1 MRLTRIKLAGFKSFV
16 DPTDLQLPSSLVG
29 IVGPNGCGKSN
40 TIDAVRWVMGESS
53 AKHLRGESMDDV
65 IFTGSSSRKPVGQA
79 SVELVFDNSDGSLG
93 GEYAAYAE
101 ISIRREVTRE
111 GVSKYLLNNTRCR
124 RRDIRDI
131 FLGTGLGPR
140 SYAIIEQGMISRL
153 IDAKPEELR
162 VYLEE
167 AAGISKYKERRRETE
182 NRIRH
187 TRDNLD
193 RLDDLREEVDKQ
205 LAHLKRQA
213 STAERFQTLKAEER
227 EKRGEL
233 LVLRRQRYI
242 DSRDNQAANIAKREK
257 ELEAVIA
264 ELRASEA
271 AIEQARVQQTEATDN
286 FNSTQA
292 NFYRI
297 GAEVSR
303 IEQSIEHTRESRR
316 QQSQELAEVDRSLNE
331 AKQHVEDDTKRIEEI
346 DEVLSK
352 DQPAI
357 DQLKDSQRISADML
371 VSAETELSQWRASQ
385 DAFNERHADAT
396 RRAQVE
402 RNNIEQFERSIA
414 NAKTRLEKQAS
425 EKDTLD
431 LGAVAKLIEVS
442 VGEEVAAAAEEQRL
456 QKSLEQSLEKQQV
469 LRESIRRETVGLN
482 EARAA
487 AQSMLGRLASLE
499 ALQQAALE
507 PDSSAADAWLH
518 MNELDQR
525 PKLAQTITT
534 EPGWEKAVELVL
546 GSHLEAIVVDGEDA
560 IERCLKDV
568 PAAQL
573 TLLHGQADARSSASS
588 SLRSKVS
595 GDVALNDLMVG
606 VFAADTLA
614 EALEKRPS
622 LGDGESIIT
631 KDGLWIGGKWLR
643 VARADT
649 QDSVLLRETEIT
661 ELRASLDTQESEIE
675 LLDERVVTLS
685 KQLSEHESRRETL
698 QHSFNDAVRGL
709 SDVKSVLLSTRQK
722 HDQQRARVSQLE
734 EEIKE
739 ASALSSQDSDSL
751 AQATKNRDE
760 ALQQLESMEAEK
772 KKLLSEQEELQQRLA
787 DARTRADE
795 DRDAGQEL
803 AIRVESMRSTRNA
816 TAQNLERMT
825 SRIEQ
830 LTQRQSMLNELLAS
844 EDEDPLTELE
854 ASLKDNLGARLAAE
868 TALTQSR
875 SQLDNVELRLREH
888 EQARLGHDSESQTKR
903 EALQQ
908 EQIASQEV
916 VVRLKTIEE
925 QLTEHEYDIA
935 SLTENMTEGATV
947 EAWEDDLQKLE
958 QRISRLGPINLAAID
973 ELAEQVG
980 RKEYLDNQHTDVTD
994 ALATLEH
1001 AIAKIDRETRQRF
1014 KDTFDLVS
1022 AKVEEFFPRLFG
1034 GGKASL
1040 QLTGDDLLST
1050 GVSVVAQPPGKRV
1063 SNIQLLSGG
1072 EKALTAVALVFAF
1085 FELNPSPFCMLDEVD
1100 APLDDANV
1108 GRFCALVKEMSERV
1122 QFIFITHNKV
1132 TMEMAQQLM
1141 GVTMNEPGVSRLV
1154 AVDVQEAAE
1163 LAGA

>member
-16 DPTDLQLPSSLVG
+16 DPTDLQLPTSLVG

-213 STAERFQTLKAEER
+213 STAERFQTLKTEER

-233 LVLRRQRYI
+233 LVLRRQRYM
-242 DSRDNQAANIAKREK
+242 DSRDNQAATIANREK
-257 ELEAVIA
+257 ELESVMA

-271 AIEQARVQQTEATDN
+271 SIEQARVQQTDATDH
-286 FNSTQA
+286 FNTTQG

-297 GAEVSR
+297 GSEVSR
-303 IEQSIEHTRESRR
+303 IEQTIEHTRESRR
-316 QQSQELAEVDRSLNE
+316 QQSQELAEVDRSLDE
-331 AKQHVEDDTKRIEEI
+331 AKKHVEDDTNRIEEI
-346 DEVLSK
+346 DQILSK

-357 DQLKDSQRISADML
+357 DELKDSQRMSAEML
-371 VSAETELSQWRASQ
+371 TRAETELSEWRASQ
-385 DAFNERHADAT
+385 DAFNQRHADAN
-396 RRAQVE
+396 RSAQVE
-402 RNNIEQFERSIA
+402 RNTIEQLERSIG
-414 NAKTRLEKQAS
+414 NAKSRLEKQTG

-431 LGAVAKLIEVS
+431 IAAVAKLIEVS
-442 VGEEVAAAAEEQRL
+442 ISDEVAATAEEQRL
-456 QKSLEQSLEKQQV
+456 QKSLEQSVEKQQV
-469 LRESIRRETVGLN
+469 LRESIRRETVALN
-482 EARAA
+482 ESRAN

-507 PDSSAADAWLH
+507 PDSSAADTWLH

-534 EPGWEKAVELVL
+534 KPGWEKAVELVL
-546 GSHLEAIVVDGEDA
+546 GSHLEAIVVDGADA
-560 IERCLKDV
+560 IDRCLKDV

-573 TLLHGQADARSSASS
+573 TLLNGQADNGKSAAST
-588 SLRSKVS
+588 LRSKVS
-595 GDVALNDLMVG
+595 GDVALNELMTG
-606 VFAADTLA
+606 VHAADTLSQ
-614 EALEKRPS
+614 ALEKRKS
-622 LGDGESIIT
+622 LGEGESVIT
-631 KDGLWIGGKWLR
+631 KDGLWLGQQWLR
-643 VARADT
+643 IARADT
-649 QDSVLLRETEIT
+649 QDSVLLRETEIS
-661 ELRASLDTQESEIE
+661 ELRGELDTLESEIE
-675 LLDERVVTLS
+675 VIEERVATLNN
-685 KQLSEHESRRETL
+685 QLSEHETRRETL
-698 QHSFNDAVRGL
+698 QHSFNDAVRSL
-709 SDVKSVLLSTRQK
+709 SDVKSVLLSTRQR
-722 HDQQRARVSQLE
+722 HEQQRLRAAQLDD
-734 EEIKE
+734 EIKE
-739 ASALSSQDSDSL
+739 ASALSSQD
-751 AQATKNRDE
+751 AQLLEQAQKNRSD
-760 ALQQLESMEAEK
+760 ALQQLESMEKEK
-772 KKLLSEQEELQQRLA
+772 KQLLGEQEALQERLEQARTSA
-787 DARTRADE
+787 DA

-803 AIRVESMRSTRNA
+803 AIRVESMRSAREA

-825 SRIEQ
+825 TRIEQ
-830 LTQRQSMLNELLAS
+830 LVERQSRLNEVLAS
-844 EDEDPLTELE
+844 EDEDPLTALE

-875 SQLDNVELRLREH
+875 SQLDAVELRLREH
-888 EQARLGHDSESQTKR
+888 EQSRLSHDSTAQTKR
-903 EALQQ
+903 EALQN

-916 VVRLKTIEE
+916 LVRLKTIEE
-925 QLTEHEYDIA
+925 QLAEHEYDIA
-935 SLTENMTEGATV
+935 ALSETIGEGATV

-973 ELAEQVG
+973 ELAEQVD
-980 RKEYLDNQHTDVTD
+980 RKEYLDSQHSDVTD
-994 ALATLEH
+994 ALATLEN
-1001 AIAKIDRETRQRF
+1001 AIAKIDKETRTRF
-1014 KDTFDLVS
+1014 KETFDLVS
-1022 AKVEEFFPRLFG
+1022 GKVEEFFPRLFG

-1040 QLTGDDLLST
+1040 QMTGDDLLST

-1085 FELNPSPFCMLDEVD
+1085 FELNPSPFC
-1100 APLDDANV
+1100 
-1108 GRFCALVKEMSERV
+1108 EMSERV

>member
-16 DPTDLQLPSSLVG
+16 DPTDLKLPTSLVG

-213 STAERFQTLKAEER
+213 STAERFQTLKTEER

-233 LVLRRQRYI
+233 LVLRRQSYI
-242 DSRDNQAANIAKREK
+242 DSRDNQAATIATREK
-257 ELEAVIA
+257 ELEAVVA
-264 ELRASEA
+264 QLRASEA
-271 AIEQARVQQTEATDN
+271 SIEQARVQQTEATDS
-286 FNSTQA
+286 FNATQA

-297 GAEVSR
+297 GSEVSR
-303 IEQSIEHTRESRR
+303 IEQTIEHTRESRR
-316 QQSQELAEVDRSLNE
+316 QQSQELAEVDRSLDE
-331 AKQHVEDDTKRIEEI
+331 AKKHVDDDTNRIEEI
-346 DEVLSK
+346 DEVLST

-357 DQLKDSQRISADML
+357 DQLKDSQRISAEML
-371 VSAETELSQWRASQ
+371 VSVETELTEWRQSQ
-385 DAFNERHADAT
+385 DAFNQRHAEAT
-396 RRAQVE
+396 QTAQVE
-402 RNNIEQFERSIA
+402 RNKIEQLERSIE
-414 NAKTRLEKQAS
+414 NAKARLEKQS
-425 EKDTLD
+425 GEKETLD

-456 QKSLEQSLEKQQV
+456 QKSLEQSLEKQQL
-469 LRESIRRETVGLN
+469 LRESIRRETVALN
-482 EARAA
+482 ESRAN
-487 AQSMLGRLASLE
+487 AQTMLGRLASLE

-518 MNELDQR
+518 MNELDKQ

-546 GSHLEAIVVDGEDA
+546 GSHLEAIVVDGADA
-560 IERCLKDV
+560 IDRCLKDV

-573 TLLHGQADARSSASS
+573 TLLNGAADKTQSVSSA
-588 SLRSKVS
+588 LRNKVS
-595 GDVALNDLMVG
+595 GDVALNDLMIG
-606 VFAADTLA
+606 VHAADTLSQ
-614 EALEKRPS
+614 ALEKRQS
-622 LGDGESIIT
+622 LAEGESVIT
-631 KDGLWIGGKWLR
+631 KDGLWLGQQWLR

-649 QDSVLLRETEIT
+649 QDSVLLRETEIAD
-661 ELRASLDTQESEIE
+661 LRAELNTLESEIE
-675 LLDERVVTLS
+675 VLDERVDALTT
-685 KQLSEHESRRETL
+685 QLSEHESRRETL

-722 HDQQRARVSQLE
+722 HEQQKARAAQLE

-739 ASALSSQDSDSL
+739 ASALSTQDNDRL
-751 AQATKNRDE
+751 EQAQKNRTQ
-760 ALQQLESMEAEK
+760 ALQQLDSMEAEK
-772 KKLLSEQEELQQRLA
+772 QKLESEQQSLQERLA
-787 DARTRADE
+787 QARERADT

-803 AIRVESMRSTRNA
+803 AIRVESMRSAREA
-816 TAQNLERMT
+816 TAKNLERMT
-825 SRIEQ
+825 TRIEQ
-830 LTQRQSMLNELLAS
+830 LTERQRLLNELMAN
-844 EDEDPLTELE
+844 EDEDPLTALE

-888 EQARLGHDSESQTKR
+888 EQSRLEHDSEAQKKR

-916 VVRLKTIEE
+916 LVRLKTIEE
-925 QLTEHEYDIA
+925 QLAEHEYDVA
-935 SLTENMTEGATV
+935 ALTEGIIEGATV

-973 ELAEQVG
+973 ELAEQVE
-980 RKEYLDNQHTDVTD
+980 RKEYLDSQHADVTD

-1001 AIAKIDRETRQRF
+1001 AIAKIDKETRTRF
-1014 KDTFDLVS
+1014 KETFDLVNS
-1022 AKVEEFFPRLFG
+1022 KVEEFFPRLFG

-1040 QLTGDDLLST
+1040 QMTGDDLLST

-1108 GRFCALVKEMSERV
+1108 GRFCTLVKEMSERV